1 MPFQGMLNDWDRQYR
16 QCAGRAGRRGYDLL
30 GKVVFYGLPVD
41 RVQRLILSKLPS
53 LGGSFPLTPTLS
65 LRLFNL
71 LEGSN
76 NAEVAVKS
84 IQSLLTLPQISFS
97 SDVGQQQLLHH
108 LRFSIDYLRRARLLD
123 PEGRPMNLFGIAA
136 HLYYTEPSNLALVAL
151 LRNGVL
157 HKVCGQSSFINAK
170 RDFII
175 LMAHLFGR
183 KYLPK
188 SYTTDEN
195 IKLIIKKSPSIVV
208 LPPLP
213 EVARKVLV
221 EHDIDQEILRM
232 KLPV

>member
-1 MPFQGMLNDWDRQYR
+1 
-16 QCAGRAGRRGYDLL
+16 
-30 GKVVFYGLPVD
+30 
-41 RVQRLILSKLPS
+41 
-53 LGGSFPLTPTLS
+53 
-65 LRLFNL
+65 
-71 LEGSN
+71 
-76 NAEVAVKS
+76 
-84 IQSLLTLPQISFS
+84 
-97 SDVGQQQLLHH
+97 
-108 LRFSIDYLRRARLLD
+108 
-123 PEGRPMNLFGIAA
+123 MNLFGIAA

-195 IKLIIKKSPSIVV
+195 IKLIIKKSPSIVI

-213 EVARKVLV
+213 EVARKV
-221 EHDIDQEILRM
+221 QGKR
-232 KLPV
+232 LPEPQNRRIARPHQMQGLPDPCQTTRDKTPHPGA